1 MVIRRSGQFSAPL
14 LLVIALTLL
23 LLTSASFYVLN
34 PNAFSA
40 FALLASLVL
49 WPCSLLRLFYC
60 YRFRNLQQVAVKQQ
74 QLISAIYRQLE
85 LNVASESTELQ
96 QLTQIS
102 QRVSHLL
109 KRDQEVRHLVR
120 VQGLIDHELEVG
132 NRVFFESK
140 LQHYLNEQTESA
152 YGALYL
158 VQVHQSSSEAA
169 GIRQLQRLRGCID
182 ILHGIAAAYTD
193 TVLARLSDNDLVL
206 LVAGLAADEMAKLG
220 DRMAVLLSRAS
231 CFADCQ
237 DQDVVHIG
245 YAAYQRGQASYQLL
259 SEADMALKTAQ
270 LQGQNSAYGVVNQ
283 QDKTV
288 ARGSVWWRSELSKA
302 LQEQRFVLSF
312 QPVMSWQ
319 DKDILQHEVLIR
331 LHSRDGTKVPAAVFL
346 PMAHNCGLVGLIDQH
361 VLLKAAKLCAVDSRH
376 YSRCSIN
383 VSVSSLLDTQWWQWL
398 EQMLLSGQIDPA
410 QLALEV
416 TEHQLLKHYKAA
428 KAVLLKLHKAGFSL
442 IVDQVGLLLETTS
455 YVDELPLESV
465 KLHPSVVRN
474 IDQHLEQQL
483 FVRGL
488 IAGYAN
494 KGVRVLATGV
504 ELEQEWLT
512 LQKLGIAGGQGFYF
526 SQPLNQIITHGQLQ

>member
-1 MVIRRSGQFSAPL
+1 MVIRRSSQFNAPL
-14 LLVIALTLL
+14 FLVVAIILLS
-23 LLTSASFYVLN
+23 LTSGAFYLLN
-34 PNAFSA
+34 PNSIASA
-40 FALLASLVL
+40 TLVTGLVL
-49 WPCSLLRLFYC
+49 LPCSLLWMHFSYRL
-60 YRFRNLQQVAVKQQ
+60 RKQQQSAVAQQ
-74 QLISAIYRQLE
+74 QLITTLYDQLE
-85 LNVASESTELQ
+85 LKRTPEQTELQ
-96 QLTQIS
+96 QLAQIS
-102 QRVSHLL
+102 QRISHLL

-140 LQHYLNEQTESA
+140 LQHYLNDHTEPA
-152 YGALYL
+152 FGALYL
-158 VQVHQSSSEAA
+158 IQVHQPEAGVA
-169 GIRQLQRLRGCID
+169 GVRQLQRLRGCID
-182 ILHGIAAAYTD
+182 ILHGMAAAYTD

-206 LVAGLAADEMAKLG
+206 LVAGLAADDMAKLG

-231 CFADCQ
+231 CFIDCADE
-237 DQDVVHIG
+237 DVLHIG

-331 LHSRDGTKVPAAVFL
+331 LHSTDGTKVPAAVFL
-346 PMAHNCGLVGLIDQH
+346 PMASNCGLVGLIDQH
-361 VLLKAAKLCAVDSRH
+361 VLLKAAKLSAVDSRH

-428 KAVLLKLHKAGFSL
+428 KRVLLKLHKAGFSL
-442 IVDQVGLLLETTS
+442 IVDQVGLLLETAN

>member
-1 MVIRRSGQFSAPL
+1 MVIRRSSLFNVPL
-14 LLVIALTLL
+14 FLVVAIMLLS
-23 LLTSASFYVLN
+23 LTSGAFYLLN
-34 PNAFSA
+34 PNSIAA
-40 FALLASLVL
+40 ATLVTGLVL
-49 WPCSLLRLFYC
+49 LPCSLLWMYFSYRL
-60 YRFRNLQQVAVKQQ
+60 RKQQQSAVAQQ
-74 QLISAIYRQLE
+74 QLISTLYDQLE
-85 LNVASESTELQ
+85 LKRTPEQTELQ
-96 QLTQIS
+96 QLADIS
-102 QRVSHLL
+102 QRISFLL
-109 KRDQEVRHLVR
+109 QRDQEVRHLVR

-140 LQHYLNEQTESA
+140 LQHYLNDQAEPS
-152 YGALYL
+152 YGALFL
-158 VQVHQSSSEAA
+158 IQVHQAEAGVA

-182 ILHGIAAAYTD
+182 ILQGMAASYTN

-206 LVAGLAADEMAKLG
+206 LVAGLGADEMAKLG

-231 CFADCQ
+231 CFADCP
-237 DQDVVHIG
+237 DEDVLHIG

-283 QDKTV
+283 QGKVV
-288 ARGSVWWRSELSKA
+288 AKGSVWWRSELSKA

-331 LHSRDGTKVPAAVFL
+331 LHSSDGAKVPAAVFL
-346 PMAHNCGLVGLIDQH
+346 PMANNCGLVGLIDQH

-383 VSVSSLLDTQWWQWL
+383 ISVSSLLDEQWWQWL
-398 EQMLLSGQIDPA
+398 QQMLLSGQIDPA

-428 KAVLLKLHKAGFSL
+428 KRVLLKLHKAGFSL
-442 IVDQVGLLLETTS
+442 IVDQVGLLLEAAS

-526 SQPLNQIITHGQLQ
+526 SQPLNQIITHGQPQ

>member
-1 MVIRRSGQFSAPL
+1 MVIRRSSQFNAPL
-14 LLVIALTLL
+14 FLVVAIMLLS
-23 LLTSASFYVLN
+23 LTSGAFYLLN
-34 PNAFSA
+34 PNSIAA
-40 FALLASLVL
+40 ATLVTGLVL
-49 WPCSLLRLFYC
+49 LPCSLLWMYFSYRL
-60 YRFRNLQQVAVKQQ
+60 RKQQQNAVAQQ
-74 QLISAIYRQLE
+74 QLITALYDQLE
-85 LNVASESTELQ
+85 IKRTPEQTEVQ
-96 QLTQIS
+96 QLAQIS
-102 QRVSHLL
+102 QRISHLL

-140 LQHYLNEQTESA
+140 LQHYLNDHTEPA
-152 YGALYL
+152 FGALYL
-158 VQVHQSSSEAA
+158 IQVHQPEAGVA
-169 GIRQLQRLRGCID
+169 GVRQLQRLRGCID
-182 ILHGIAAAYTD
+182 ILHGMAAAYTD

-206 LVAGLAADEMAKLG
+206 LVAGLAADDMAKLG

-231 CFADCQ
+231 CFTDCP
-237 DQDVVHIG
+237 DEDVLHIG

-331 LHSRDGTKVPAAVFL
+331 LHSTDGTKVPAAVFL
-346 PMAHNCGLVGLIDQH
+346 PMASNCGLVGLIDQH
-361 VLLKAAKLCAVDSRH
+361 VLLKAAKLSAVDSRH

-428 KAVLLKLHKAGFSL
+428 KRVLLKLHKAGFSL
-442 IVDQVGLLLETTS
+442 IVDQVGLLLETAN

>member
-1 MVIRRSGQFSAPL
+1 MLIRRSSQFNAPL
-14 LLVIALTLL
+14 FLVVAIMLLS
-23 LLTSASFYVLN
+23 LTSGAFYLLN
-34 PNAFSA
+34 PNSIAA
-40 FALLASLVL
+40 TTLVTGLVL
-49 WPCSLLRLFYC
+49 LPCSLLWMHFSYRL
-60 YRFRNLQQVAVKQQ
+60 RKQQ
-74 QLISAIYRQLE
+74 QSAVAQHQLITTLYDQLE
-85 LNVASESTELQ
+85 LKRTPEQTELQ
-96 QLTQIS
+96 QLAQIS
-102 QRVSHLL
+102 QRISHLL

-140 LQHYLNEQTESA
+140 LQHYLNDHTEPA

-158 VQVHQSSSEAA
+158 IQVHQPEAGVA
-169 GIRQLQRLRGCID
+169 GVRQLQRLRGCID
-182 ILHGIAAAYTD
+182 ILHGMAAAYTD

-206 LVAGLAADEMAKLG
+206 LVAGLAADDMAKLG

-231 CFADCQ
+231 CFSDCQ

-283 QDKTV
+283 QGKTV

-331 LHSRDGTKVPAAVFL
+331 LHSTDGTKVPAAVFL
-346 PMAHNCGLVGLIDQH
+346 PMASNCGLVGLIDQH
-361 VLLKAAKLCAVDSRH
+361 VLLKAAKLSAVDSRH

-428 KAVLLKLHKAGFSL
+428 KRVLLKLHKAGFSL
-442 IVDQVGLLLETTS
+442 IVDQVGLLLETAN

>member
-1 MVIRRSGQFSAPL
+1 MVIRRSSQFNAPL
-14 LLVIALTLL
+14 FLVVAIMLLS
-23 LLTSASFYVLN
+23 LTSGAFYLLN
-34 PNAFSA
+34 PNSIAA
-40 FALLASLVL
+40 ATLVTGLVL
-49 WPCSLLRLFYC
+49 LPCSLLWMYFSYRL
-60 YRFRNLQQVAVKQQ
+60 RKQQQNAVAQQ
-74 QLISAIYRQLE
+74 QLITALYDQLE
-85 LNVASESTELQ
+85 IKRTPEQTEVQ
-96 QLTQIS
+96 QLAQIS
-102 QRVSHLL
+102 QRISHLL

-140 LQHYLNEQTESA
+140 LQHYLNDHTEPA
-152 YGALYL
+152 YGALFL
-158 VQVHQSSSEAA
+158 IQVHQPEAGVA
-169 GIRQLQRLRGCID
+169 GVRQLQRLRGCID
-182 ILHGIAAAYTD
+182 ILQGMAAAYTD

-206 LVAGLAADEMAKLG
+206 LVAGLAADDMAKLG

-231 CFADCQ
+231 CFTDCADE
-237 DQDVVHIG
+237 DVLHIG

-331 LHSRDGTKVPAAVFL
+331 LHSTDGTKVPAAVFL
-346 PMAHNCGLVGLIDQH
+346 PMANNCGLVGLIDQH

-428 KAVLLKLHKAGFSL
+428 KRVLLKLHKAGFSL
-442 IVDQVGLLLETTS
+442 IVDQVGLLLETAN

>member
-1 MVIRRSGQFSAPL
+1 MVIRRSGQFNAPL

-49 WPCSLLRLFYC
+49 WPCSLLWLFYC
-60 YRFRNLQQVAVKQQ
+60 YRFRNLQQVAAQQQ

-169 GIRQLQRLRGCID
+169 GISQLQRLRGCID

>member
-1 MVIRRSGQFSAPL
+1 
-14 LLVIALTLL
+14 
-23 LLTSASFYVLN
+23 
-34 PNAFSA
+34 
-40 FALLASLVL
+40 
-49 WPCSLLRLFYC
+49 
-60 YRFRNLQQVAVKQQ
+60 
-74 QLISAIYRQLE
+74 
-85 LNVASESTELQ
+85 
-96 QLTQIS
+96 
-102 QRVSHLL
+102 
-109 KRDQEVRHLVR
+109 
-120 VQGLIDHELEVG
+120 
-132 NRVFFESK
+132 
-140 LQHYLNEQTESA
+140 
-152 YGALYL
+152 
-158 VQVHQSSSEAA
+158 
-169 GIRQLQRLRGCID
+169 
-182 ILHGIAAAYTD
+182 
-193 TVLARLSDNDLVL
+193 
-206 LVAGLAADEMAKLG
+206 
-220 DRMAVLLSRAS
+220 
-231 CFADCQ
+231 
-237 DQDVVHIG
+237 
-245 YAAYQRGQASYQLL
+245 
-259 SEADMALKTAQ
+259 MALKTAQ

-331 LHSRDGTKVPAAVFL
+331 LHSTDGTKVPAAVFL
-346 PMAHNCGLVGLIDQH
+346 PMASNCGLLGLIDQH
-361 VLLKAAKLCAVDSRH
+361 VLLKAAKLSAVDSRH

-428 KAVLLKLHKAGFSL
+428 KRVLLKLHKVGFSL
-442 IVDQVGLLLETTS
+442 IVDQVGLLLETAN

>member
-1 MVIRRSGQFSAPL
+1 MVIRSSGQFSAPL
-14 LLVIALTLL
+14 LLVIVVTLFL
-23 LLTSASFYVLN
+23 LASASFYLFN
-34 PNAFSA
+34 PNIVSSFT
-40 FALLASLVL
+40 LLASLVL
-49 WPCSLLRLFYC
+49 WPCSLLWLFYS
-60 YRFRNLQQVAVKQQ
+60 YKFRDMRQTTTKQQ
-74 QLISAIYRQLE
+74 QLISTIYEQLE
-85 LNVASESTELQ
+85 LNAVSEHTEVQ
-96 QLTQIS
+96 QLLEIS

-140 LQHYLNEQTESA
+140 LQHYLNDQAEPA

-158 VQVHQSSSEAA
+158 VQVHQSSSGAA
-169 GIRQLQRLRGCID
+169 SIQQLQRLRGCID
-182 ILHGIAAAYTD
+182 ILHGIAAAYTH

-206 LVAGLAADEMAKLG
+206 LVAGLAADDMAKLG

-231 CFADCQ
+231 CFIDCADE
-237 DQDVVHIG
+237 DVLHIG

-270 LQGQNSAYGVVNQ
+270 LQGQNSAYGVINQ
-283 QDKTV
+283 QGKAV

-331 LHSRDGTKVPAAVFL
+331 LHSTDGTKVPAAVFL
-346 PMAHNCGLVGLIDQH
+346 PMASNCGLVGLIDQH
-361 VLLKAAKLCAVDSRH
+361 VLLKAAKLSAVDSRH

-442 IVDQVGLLLETTS
+442 IVDQVGLLLETAS

-488 IAGYAN
+488 IAGYVN